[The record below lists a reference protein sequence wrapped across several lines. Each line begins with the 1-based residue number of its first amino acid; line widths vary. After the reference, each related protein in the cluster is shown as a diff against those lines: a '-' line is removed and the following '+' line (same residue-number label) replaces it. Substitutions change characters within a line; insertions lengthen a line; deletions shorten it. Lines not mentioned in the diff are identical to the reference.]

1 MTFCHGYWLEGCFC
15 QPLEFHYKE
24 TDMKDFYKDNPKY
37 LEYIGSLEWQRRAD
51 TRKKLD
57 NGVCQVCGR
66 PATEVHH
73 LTYRNFRNEKM
84 EDLVSLCKTCHRKA
98 EDIYDPAV
106 TPWAMDEVKPEG
118 NNFMAAMRVDAA
130 NVAEIVWEYIRS
142 ARGRDFDS
150 MMSLR
155 QPVDKECRK
164 YWKSLEVA
172 VMALCRKRYS
182 LNTVEDRTDIVL
194 FAVLNRVNSICLSFI
209 EHQIR
214 NEVQSELHDSVTTEY
229 MVLEK
234 WKDVAEYLGISNGM
248 LQKFRKDE
256 GTSFGPSLR
265 EAVLYYCALD
275 ASAGIRPL
283 EGFGCLS
290 DEDYTHLNGLAD
302 YMVSVSGTGAFKG
315 EYKGGNNHA

>member
-1 MTFCHGYWLEGCFC
+1 
-15 QPLEFHYKE
+15 
-24 TDMKDFYKDNPKY
+24 MKNFERDNPEY
-37 LEYIGSLEWQRRAD
+37 LGYIRSPAW
-51 TRKKLD
+51 RKKADARMKRD
-57 NGVCQVCGR
+57 NGICQVCGR
-66 PATEVHH
+66 QATEVHH
-73 LTYRNFRNEKM
+73 LTYMNFRNEGM
-84 EDLVSLCKTCHRKA
+84 EDLVSLCHECHRKA

-130 NVAEIVWEYIRS
+130 KVAGIVWEYIRKV
-142 ARGRDFDS
+142 RGIGFDS
-150 MMSLR
+150 MMSFR
-155 QPVDKECRK
+155 QPTDAEGRK
-164 YWKSLEVA
+164 YWKSLETA

-214 NEVQSELHDSVTTEY
+214 NVVQSELHDSVTTEY

-315 EYKGGNNHA
+315 EYKGGINHA